1 MNPKTNIK
9 LRLIVMNYLIFAVWG
24 SYLCSL
30 GIYLSRLG
38 MGAQIGQF
46 FAIRSIV
53 FSSSLFA
60 VFMAISSAG
69 MPMLTSFDFIMSNVA
84 ASSLFFGCA

>member
-1 MNPKTNIK
+1 M
-9 LRLIVMNYLIFAVWG
+9 MYLI
-24 SYLCSL
+24 
-30 GIYLSRLG
+30 
-38 MGAQIGQF
+38 GQL
-46 FAIRSIV
+46 FAIKSIV

-69 MPMLTSFDFIMSNVA
+69 MPMLTSFAFIVSNVA